1 MFCTVGPSLLFDS
14 WTSCRGNSSVDAD
27 IVTDT
32 ETVSENVCAQNIAMH
47 FQLSVHL
54 IDVNRAHSQFILS
67 LSTNTHSK
75 LNNYQNTNIEWNEEK
90 SLSRHKCRVQRNPHL
105 RGVSA
110 EFLVE
115 STCSTLENILLH

>member
-90 SLSRHKCRVQRNPHL
+90 SLSRHKCRVQHNPHL
-105 RGVSA
+105 RAVSA

-115 STCSTLENILLH
+115 STKSTQ